1 MNETIDWE
9 VLIES
14 HADKAYSFAL
24 GLCGNSEDAK
34 ELVQEAFTKAMERID
49 RHDSTQPFEAWFLT
63 LLRNMYVDGTRRYEK
78 RVTEELEKV
87 IGPYGMTVADSVGDG
102 RDESLF
108 EGMEREETAKLV
120 RRALRGLNSQARA
133 VLLMVDLDGRKYEEV
148 AAVMDCPLN
157 TVRSRIVRARIAL
170 RERLLQLEVMS

>member
-1 MNETIDWE
+1 MNETMDWE
-9 VLIES
+9 TLIEA

-34 ELVQEAFTKAMERID
+34 ELVQESFTKAMERID
-49 RHDSTQPFEAWFLT
+49 RHDETQPFEAWFLT
-63 LLRNMYVDGTRRYEK
+63 LLKHLYVDGTRLYEK
-78 RVTEELEKV
+78 RVNQDLDKV

-102 RDESLF
+102 RDASLLV
-108 EGMEREETAKLV
+108 GMEREELAKLV
-120 RRALRGLNSQARA
+120 RRALRALTPDARA

-148 AAVMDCPLN
+148 AKVMDCPLN

-170 RERLLQLEVMS
+170 RERLAALEVTS